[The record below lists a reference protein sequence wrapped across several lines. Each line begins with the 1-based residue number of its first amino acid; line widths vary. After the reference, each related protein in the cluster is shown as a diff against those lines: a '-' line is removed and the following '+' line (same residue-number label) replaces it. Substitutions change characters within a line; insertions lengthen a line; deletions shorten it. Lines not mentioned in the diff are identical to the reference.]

1 MDDDKIKEFC
11 NITGAGAQVAEQL
24 LQVCNGNL
32 EMAINMH
39 MEGVDVS
46 AGASSSGGAGA
57 STAEGQARSSSSGT
71 QAGGRGRG
79 GGGRG
84 GESADVNVESFD
96 ADEED
101 GVRAP
106 IPQRQD
112 RMISPGYEGYALTR
126 ANPSRARIRS
136 VFDGFRNFG
145 SEQQRGSNGASSS
158 NGGSS
163 STSRGKKR
171 TLEELFKPPLDIMF
185 KGDLQDARDSASA
198 AKKWLLINIQDAGE
212 FQCQVLNRDVWSNKA
227 VKTVISEHF
236 LFWQQYKESDEA
248 QRFLTFYPNAGSEWP
263 YVVVLDPRTGE
274 KLVTWEKFDANSFC
288 DLVTSFLKHQTDF
301 NGGPP
306 SPKRPKSAE
315 PSGER
320 SNGSGGS
327 GGGGGGDGV
336 SSADGGI
343 IDADED
349 DQLAA
354 AIKAS
359 LAESEAAKSHTNRG
373 KPSTDD
379 NDDDEVYSD
388 LEFTDDEN
396 SRDANSVGPSTP
408 RKAPAAADCVRPSS
422 SANTAPTSAAQG
434 RDETDPSGEKTKAVA
449 RPESGGGRL
458 EASGED
464 SSSSWEEH
472 LGDPSDPKS
481 SIMIR
486 FPDGQREAKN
496 IPSSSTFMAITKY
509 VTSRGFALDS
519 HEIVTNFPR
528 RILTDMDETKT
539 LKDLGLFPQE
549 TVFVQ
554 KR

>member
-57 STAEGQARSSSSGT
+57 SAAESQARSSSSGT
-71 QAGGRGRG
+71 QAGGSSRGKG

-84 GESADVNVESFD
+84 ESADVDVESFG

-320 SNGSGGS
+320 SNGSGSGGS
-327 GGGGGGDGV
+327 GGGDAV

-359 LAESEAAKSHTNRG
+359 LAESEAAKIHTNKG

-422 SANTAPTSAAQG
+422 SANTAPSAAQG

-458 EASGED
+458 EAGGEG

>member
-71 QAGGRGRG
+71 QAGGSSRGRG
-79 GGGRG
+79 GGR
-84 GESADVNVESFD
+84 GESADVDVESFG

-320 SNGSGGS
+320 SNGSGSGGS
-327 GGGGGGDGV
+327 GGGDAV

-359 LAESEAAKSHTNRG
+359 LAESEAAKIHTNKG

-422 SANTAPTSAAQG
+422 SANTAPSAAQG